1 MKKLKYFIAS
11 AGSLKEE
18 RESIETYLSRKN
30 DSLVDKGIYLEVVI
44 WEKLSSSFSTERKQN
59 EFNKALLES
68 DVLICLAF
76 DKVGPF
82 TYEEF
87 INAFYSFKK
96 GGNPKK
102 IYMYF
107 KNGTLKASEI
117 TTDFQ
122 SVLTLKEEIK
132 QFEQVYNEYENIGE
146 LLLDIEM
153 NFALDL
159 NELVKKTLKE
169 NLIEL
174 LNTINPEILQRFNS
188 GVERTCVLLSPQ
200 SMQKLNE
207 MKNLLEAE
215 RLLTFFSNGNVVVGT
230 GNRIG
235 NCVNDKLEGMMNGFE
250 LVKLENL

>member
-1 MKKLKYFIAS
+1 MKRLKYFIAS

-44 WEKLSSSFSTERKQN
+44 WEKLSSSFSSERKQN

-76 DKVGPF
+76 DRVGPF

-87 INAFYSFKK
+87 DNAVKSFNK

-117 TTDFQ
+117 TAEFQ
-122 SVLTLKEEIK
+122 SVLSLKEEIK
-132 QFEQVYNEYENIGE
+132 KYEQVYNEYENVAE
-146 LLLDIEM
+146 LLLDIEK
-153 NFALDL
+153 NFTLDL
-159 NELVKKTLKE
+159 AELVKKSLKE
-169 NLIEL
+169 ELIEL
-174 LNTINPEILQRFNS
+174 LNEINPEILQRFNN
-188 GVERTCVLLSPQ
+188 GTEQTCVLISPQ
-200 SMQKLNE
+200 NLQKLNN
-207 MKNLLEAE
+207 MKNELEAE
-215 RLLTFFSNGNVVVGT
+215 RLLTYFSNGNVVMGM

-235 NCVNDKLEGMMNGFE
+235 NCINDKQEGMMNGFE